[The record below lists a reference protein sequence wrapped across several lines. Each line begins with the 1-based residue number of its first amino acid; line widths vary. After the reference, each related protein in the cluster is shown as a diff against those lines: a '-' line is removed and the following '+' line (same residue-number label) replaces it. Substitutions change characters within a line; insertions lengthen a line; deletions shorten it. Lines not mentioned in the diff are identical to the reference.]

1 MGGDAKPP
9 SVVQFYGSLQCASGR
24 AMFPTMTSHPSF
36 RAYPQVGRRHVRA
49 AVLRAIVLCVAA
61 GLVSAMGVSAQ
72 IPTTLPTP
80 EQARLLI
87 EQDPERARM

>member
-1 MGGDAKPP
+1 
-9 SVVQFYGSLQCASGR
+9 
-24 AMFPTMTSHPSF
+24 
-36 RAYPQVGRRHVRA
+36 VRA
-49 AVLRAIVLCVAA
+49 TVVRAIVLCVAA
-61 GLVSAMGVSAQ
+61 GLADAMGVSVQ